1 MPINKPTIKEQVEH
15 MCDHVWGT
23 RLELKAAATLFNYL
37 SFYYCIQQ
45 SLQHDVPFSWS
56 VVQPISLN
64 LAKLPHIIDEV
75 AQERE
80 EISHIELFHNG
91 HIDEIVSLEN
101 GKCILKHQDS
111 QEKMTQML
119 STF

>member
-1 MPINKPTIKEQVEH
+1 M
-15 MCDHVWGT
+15 
-23 RLELKAAATLFNYL
+23 YL
-37 SFYYCIQQ
+37 SARSNQGNTVPIYYCIQQ

-80 EISHIELFHNG
+80 ETSHIKLFHHNG
-91 HIDEIVSLEN
+91 HIDVIVSLEN

-111 QEKMTQML
+111 QEKITQML

>member
-1 MPINKPTIKEQVEH
+1 M
-15 MCDHVWGT
+15 
-23 RLELKAAATLFNYL
+23 
-37 SFYYCIQQ
+37 
-45 SLQHDVPFSWS
+45 PFSWS
-56 VVQPISLN
+56 AVQSISLN

-80 EISHIELFHNG
+80 EISHIELFHHNG
-91 HIDEIVSLEN
+91 HIDAIVSLEN

>member
-1 MPINKPTIKEQVEH
+1 M
-15 MCDHVWGT
+15 
-23 RLELKAAATLFNYL
+23 YL
-37 SFYYCIQQ
+37 SAYSNQGNMVPIYCCIQQ

-80 EISHIELFHNG
+80 EISHIELFHHNG
-91 HIDEIVSLEN
+91 HIDAIVSLEN